1 MKEAMIILGLD
12 PGTATTG
19 YGVVVH
25 DGVSA
30 HYIAHGCIVTAKTE
44 LPARRLHEI
53 AKQLGVILR
62 QYQPDLVAVE
72 ELFFMRNVTTAMSV
86 SQARGVLLQ
95 TAAAAKLPVYSYT
108 PLQVK
113 QAIAGYGRADKSQV
127 QKMVKMI
134 LGLPSIPKPDD
145 AADALAIAITCA
157 HSYTLEQTLK

>member
-1 MKEAMIILGLD
+1 MIILGLD

-19 YGVVVH
+19 YGVVVY
-25 DGVSA
+25 DGVKT
-30 HYIAHGCIVTAKTE
+30 HHIAHGCITTPKID
-44 LPARRLHEI
+44 LPAKRLNDI
-53 AKQLGVILR
+53 AKQLTAILR

-95 TAAAAKLPVYSYT
+95 LAAASKLPVHSYT

-113 QAIAGYGRADKSQV
+113 QAIVGYGRADKSQV

-134 LGLPSIPKPDD
+134 LGLSEIPKPDD
-145 AADALAIAITCA
+145 AADALAVAITCA